1 VIPAG
6 TSMSVPAD
14 SSPSPESPRELTDG
28 PDRTESPDSASERSG
43 DPATERSSDAAT
55 ATEGLPGDDPRLNP
69 EYVRTLARPERGDLT
84 LVGVVHDH
92 PASVFRAVEVVRERA
107 PDTVALELPPLAVP
121 LYREYAR
128 SDRPAPSFGGE
139 MSAAAR
145 AARETGAD
153 VVGVDAPT
161 RDFLARLA
169 RNCRR
174 EAASLGTLRRVAAG
188 VASVTRHAAVC
199 RAAAVLADRTGLRV
213 EVDDPVA
220 HDCSR
225 SDPPSEQA
233 RDERRQAERSRSLL
247 RAFDPPEPVAL
258 RDETREESMADRL
271 DSLRDRGDAV
281 AIVGIDHLDGITALL
296 KE

>member
-6 TSMSVPAD
+6 TSMSAPAD
-14 SSPSPESPRELTDG
+14 SST
-28 PDRTESPDSASERSG
+28 SPDSPVEQPERAPVSDAPDRAGGESSDPASERQ
-43 DPATERSSDAAT
+43 
-55 ATEGLPGDDPRLNP
+55 LGDDPRLNP
-69 EYVRTLARPERGDLT
+69 EYVRTLTDPERGDLT

-92 PASVFRAVEVVRERA
+92 PASVFRAGEVVRERA
-107 PDTVALELPPLAVP
+107 PETVALELPPPAVP
-121 LYREYAR
+121 LYREYAW

-145 AARETGAD
+145 SAREVGAE
-153 VVGVDAPT
+153 VVGMDAPT

-174 EAASLGTLRRVAAG
+174 ERASLGTLRRVAAG
-188 VASVTRHAAVC
+188 VASVSRHAVVC
-199 RAAAVLADRTGLRV
+199 RAAAAVADRTGLRV

-225 SDPPSEQA
+225 ADPPGEQA
-233 RDERRQAERSRSLL
+233 SDERRQAERSRSLL

-258 RDETREESMADRL
+258 RDRTREESMAARL
-271 DSLRDRGDAV
+271 DSLGERGDAV
-281 AIVGIDHLDGITALL
+281 AIVGLDHLDGIAALL
-296 KE
+296 EK